1 VTRAFEGLLDG
12 RLCRER
18 MVCSGVEGGDG
29 DAGGEW
35 DGRCARGLSGE
46 CGVGGSVT
54 RWCWENWS
62 VGRLRVEGAIQRT
75 WSLCLEMMA
84 TLSGVPDF
92 EVALGFDVDT
102 EAAEAAVLLPLLERS
117 FSSSSSSYSSRL
129 FTASNHA
136 SIQFVSRLTICHAIS
151 WDLCMI

>member
-1 VTRAFEGLLDG
+1 
-12 RLCRER
+12 

-46 CGVGGSVT
+46 CGIGGSVT
-54 RWCWENWS
+54 RWCWGNWS
-62 VGRLRVEGAIQRT
+62 VGRLRVEGAIST
-75 WSLCLEMMA
+75 YMVLMSEVMA

-92 EVALGFDVDT
+92 AVALGFDVDT
-102 EAAEAAVLLPLLERS
+102 EAAEACGIVATSRALLLLVFVL
-117 FSSSSSSYSSRL
+117 FSSRL